1 MATLDLY
8 QLRYLGCD
16 SSHSQHTYSAIQR
29 PNPLSFQ
36 NGQRD
41 PPWFDER
48 HLRTFEAD
56 AYMEELL
63 ASTKSFLEEYDGSAT
78 LGDIAQPVDVEEGTY
93 DIYLKNGH
101 IKSLGNISVGKASYI
116 DQPIYRVAS
125 SFLIG
130 KVVLTCDYQLQ
141 DIQGRVYK
149 GSLEVELENI
159 QASVQVRS
167 YEDKSVYITDL
178 EKYSVSDLG
187 NETGVKFSDQ
197 SLPDI
202 IGLQIEKVFQI
213 HYNLSVAERIVNVLA
228 PRISE
233 AIKVVSFDKYVQ

>member
-1 MATLDLY
+1 MTFFY
-8 QLRYLGCD
+8 
-16 SSHSQHTYSAIQR
+16 I
-29 PNPLSFQ
+29 N
-36 NGQRD
+36 
-41 PPWFDER
+41 
-48 HLRTFEAD
+48 RTDFFGEGIHPD
-56 AYMEELL
+56 
-63 ASTKSFLEEYDGSAT
+63 KRG
-78 LGDIAQPVDVEEGTY
+78 EEGTY

-116 DQPIYRVAS
+116 DQPVYRVAS

-167 YEDKSVYITDL
+167 YEDNSVYITDL

-187 NETGVKFSDQ
+187 SETGVKFSDQ
-197 SLPDI
+197 SLPDT
-202 IGLQIEKVFQI
+202 IGLQIERVFQL
-213 HYNLSVAERIVNVLA
+213 HYNLSVAEQIVNVLA
-228 PRISE
+228 DRISE
-233 AIKVVSFDKYVQ
+233 AIKVVSFDKYVQYALSH